1 MQSDQW
7 HPSDI
12 DNNNGSETEQTGQ
25 RRRLRVP
32 GTSDAPPADSQGQSS
47 QPAPAASQQ
56 PPVRKPPTQ
65 GVMTLDRDNGSRQ
78 NGSFAEEQAP
88 AQPDVRDRLRD
99 ASDRCVSCYEAW
111 KTGPDGEDAL
121 RNGLHELRRVLAR
134 IEIELAANHSE
145 ESALKPIPIPLHR
158 AHKGGY

>member
-12 DNNNGSETEQTGQ
+12 ENNNGSEAEQTGQ

-32 GTSDAPPADSQGQSS
+32 GSSDAPASEQSQGQTQQGAS
-47 QPAPAASQQ
+47 APQ
-56 PPVRKPPTQ
+56 PVRKPPTQ
-65 GVMTLDRDNGSRQ
+65 GVMTLDRDSGARQ

-145 ESALKPIPIPLHR
+145 ESAMKPIPIPLHR